1 MWDILPQLK
10 RFTIVSNALKRTFS
24 LFLPFTVRL
33 KQLKNE
39 DNEFDVEK
47 YNNELASLRRIA
59 IQLNE
64 LRRWLLN
71 TSLASLAF
79 AITVM
84 FQVKKGSIVPN
95 STLAAF
101 TIGLLILAVIG
112 GIFIR
117 GKNELVNFMGDAK
130 GFFSLLP
137 VINDM
142 LKKSPEISAADK
154 LRIANYFDR
163 AINFAENEYK
173 DEGGWSPYADLF
185 FIAIEFVVLIMGL
198 GSLCIY
204 VWFYLFG
211 M

>member
-1 MWDILPQLK
+1 
-10 RFTIVSNALKRTFS
+10 
-24 LFLPFTVRL
+24 
-33 KQLKNE
+33 LKNE

-47 YNNELASLRRIA
+47 YKNELASLRRIA

-137 VINDM
+137 VIHDM
-142 LKKSPEISAADK
+142 LKKSPEISAADR